1 MWPSRYDANQ
11 NKNQDN
17 QKNSA
22 NTHLIFLSRRVAC
35 QRLTAMNWG
44 TDEAHKAV
52 PLKHAPV
59 AIVWR

>member
-1 MWPSRYDANQ
+1 MGPSRYDANQ

-35 QRLTAMNWG
+35 QWLTAMNWG
-44 TDEAHKAV
+44 IDEARRAV
-52 PLKHAPV
+52 PMKHASV
-59 AIVWR
+59 AIGWR